1 MKKSWGRRYAS
12 KNLARKTIRR
22 DLFNSTASRL
32 TGKKYFEEINYVFST
47 CPAKLMSDLEENIKR
62 INSKLQQ
69 LLKNYQLLQKEN
81 NRQSELIKQLKGAKE
96 KDNQQ
101 ITALHEKISILKAAT
116 GKMNE
121 ADKKAFEKNI
131 SQYIREID
139 KCIGILSE

>member
-1 MKKSWGRRYAS
+1 
-12 KNLARKTIRR
+12 
-22 DLFNSTASRL
+22 
-32 TGKKYFEEINYVFST
+32 
-47 CPAKLMSDLEENIKR
+47 MSDLEKHIKR
-62 INSKLQQ
+62 INEKLQQ

-81 NRQSELIKQLKGAKE
+81 SRQADLISTLQQAKQKDEEIINELRQKVMV
-96 KDNQQ
+96 
-101 ITALHEKISILKAAT
+101 LKAVA

>member
-1 MKKSWGRRYAS
+1 
-12 KNLARKTIRR
+12 
-22 DLFNSTASRL
+22 
-32 TGKKYFEEINYVFST
+32 
-47 CPAKLMSDLEENIKR
+47 MSDLEQHIKR
-62 INSKLQQ
+62 INDKLQQ

-81 NRQSELIKQLKGAKE
+81 SRQNELIKQLKEAKE

-101 ITALHEKISILKAAT
+101 ITTLQEKISILKAAT

>member
-1 MKKSWGRRYAS
+1 
-12 KNLARKTIRR
+12 
-22 DLFNSTASRL
+22 
-32 TGKKYFEEINYVFST
+32 
-47 CPAKLMSDLEENIKR
+47 MSDLEQNIKR
-62 INSKLQQ
+62 INTKLQQ

-81 NRQSELIKQLKGAKE
+81 SRQNELIKQLKEVKE

-101 ITALHEKISILKAAT
+101 ITALHEKISILKAAA

-121 ADKKAFEKNI
+121 ADKKEFEKNI

>member
-1 MKKSWGRRYAS
+1 LTKINSLFKKQNRFKQLYSRFPRQ
-12 KNLARKTIRR
+12 LAG
-22 DLFNSTASRL
+22 AE
-32 TGKKYFEEINYVFST
+32 GVF
-47 CPAKLMSDLEENIKR
+47 MSDLEQNIKR
-62 INSKLQQ
+62 INDKLQQ

-81 NRQSELIKQLKGAKE
+81 QRQTELIASLQQTKE
-96 KDNQQ
+96 KDKELIGSLQ
-101 ITALHEKISILKAAT
+101 EKISILKAAT